1 MNTSDTALVAN
12 NIIGKAHRSVTRT
25 VRIDEDVDQMF
36 QELADREKV
45 STNHLVNKALRRY
58 GEWEVLA
65 ERYGFVT
72 ISNRMLGVLFE
83 RLTIEEARKMGR
95 EAGGPSTAEF
105 IQFYFKKFNY
115 DTTMRTL
122 ELLGH
127 QYARNYTFEKS
138 GEGNEE
144 MIIMK
149 HGRGAKTSA
158 YMAEGLKSVFGQ
170 LGMKIDVMETEDQ
183 IVARIPRKQT
193 VTAAAR

>member
-1 MNTSDTALVAN
+1 MNTSDTVLVAN
-12 NIIGKAHRSVTRT
+12 NSTRKTHRSVTRT
-25 VRIDEDVDQMF
+25 VRIDDDVDQMF
-36 QELADREKV
+36 TEMADRERV

-65 ERYGFVT
+65 ERYGFVA
-72 ISNRMLGVLFE
+72 ISSRMLGALFE
-83 RLTIEEARKMGR
+83 RLSIEEARKMGR
-95 EAGGPSTAEF
+95 EAGGSSTVEF

-122 ELLGH
+122 EVLGH

-138 GEGNEE
+138 DEDNEE

-149 HGRGAKTSA
+149 HGRGPKTSA
-158 YMAEGLKSVFGQ
+158 YMAEALIALFGQ

-183 IVARIPRKQT
+183 IVAKIPRKQT